1 MEPSSAP
8 FLSGIGGTIMRQV
21 IYCMSLIAIWLC
33 STATIICFLN
43 FGGLG
48 LVLIAGGCFA
58 SIVSSAALVEEF
70 VEWRR
75 HTEPP
80 PVKRLLLPPAS

>member
-1 MEPSSAP
+1 MQH
-8 FLSGIGGTIMRQV
+8 I
-21 IYCMSLIAIWLC
+21 IYCVSLIAIWLC

-43 FGGLG
+43 FGALG

-58 SIVSSAALVEEF
+58 SIVSSVALVEEF

-80 PVKRLLLPPAS
+80 LKRLLLPPAS

>member
-1 MEPSSAP
+1 MQH
-8 FLSGIGGTIMRQV
+8 I
-21 IYCMSLIAIWLC
+21 IYCVSLIAIWLC
-33 STATIICFLN
+33 STATIICLLN

>member
-1 MEPSSAP
+1 M
-8 FLSGIGGTIMRQV
+8 GQV
-21 IYCMSLIAIWLC
+21 IYCVSLIAIWLC

-48 LVLIAGGCFA
+48 LVLIAGACFA
-58 SIVSSAALVEEF
+58 SFFSSVALVEEF

-75 HTEPP
+75 QTETS
-80 PVKRLLLPPAS
+80 PVERLLLPPAS